1 MRSPPRSARWKA
13 PGLMRDS
20 KQDPRRLF
28 RPGQMVRDF
37 RTRTV
42 PRERTALAAW
52 FWEIDRL
59 LLALIIILI
68 AIGLVAVAAAS
79 PVAAID
85 RSTKAVSVDP
95 LVYFYRQL
103 MWVSLGVPL
112 MLGISML
119 PKEVAR
125 RFAIRAAIIFALC
138 LLLVPL
144 LGTNVNGAKRW
155 IDLPGMR
162 FQPSEFLKPVFVVTI
177 AWLLSLR
184 ERDASL
190 PVIPVTLAITG
201 LIAALLMKQ
210 PDFGQT
216 VIFCACWGAL
226 VLLGG
231 ASVRLIVSL
240 VVLGCGG
247 LVGMY
252 LFYEN
257 GRQRINDFL
266 GIGARPDTGPDQ
278 TELAHRT
285 ITNGGF
291 TGVGPGGGQAKFR
304 LPEAHTDYIF
314 SVIGE
319 EFGLIACII
328 VALLYLAI
336 VMRVLLRLLD
346 EEDNF
351 VILAA
356 AGLTIQFGLQAIINM
371 GVNAQIFPS
380 KGMTL
385 PFISYGGSS
394 MLALSIGVGLLL
406 AFTRRNPFMGSKP
419 RAVKWSGR

>member
-1 MRSPPRSARWKA
+1 
-13 PGLMRDS
+13 
-20 KQDPRRLF
+20 
-28 RPGQMVRDF
+28 MVRDF
-37 RTRTV
+37 RTKTI
-42 PRERTALAAW
+42 PRERTTFAVW

-59 LLALIIILI
+59 LLALIVSLI
-68 AIGLVAVAAAS
+68 AVGLVAVAAAS
-79 PVAAID
+79 PVAAIA
-85 RSTKAVSVDP
+85 RSTADVDVNP
-95 LVYFYRQL
+95 LYYFYRQL
-103 MWVSLGVPL
+103 FWVAVGVPT
-112 MLGISML
+112 MLIVSTL
-119 PKEVAR
+119 PKEMAR
-125 RFAIRAAIIFALC
+125 RAAIRAAIVFTLI

-155 IDLPGMR
+155 IDLPGFR
-162 FQPSEFLKPVFVVTI
+162 FQPSEFLKPFYVVSV

-184 ERDASL
+184 ARDNSL
-190 PVIPVTLAITG
+190 PVMQLTFVITA
-201 LIAALLMKQ
+201 LIAFLLMKQ

-226 VLLGG
+226 LLLGG
-231 ASVRLIVSL
+231 ASLRLL
-240 VVLGCGG
+240 AGLGALAIGG
-247 LVGMY
+247 LVAVY
-252 LFYEN
+252 FFYDN

-266 GIGARPDTGPDQ
+266 GLHVRTDTGPDQ
-278 TELAHRT
+278 TDLAHRT

-291 TGVGPGGGQAKFR
+291 TGLGPGGGQAKFR

-319 EFGLIACII
+319 EFGLIACIS

-336 VMRVLLRLLD
+336 VFRVLFRLLD

-351 VILAA
+351 TILAS

-394 MLALSIGVGLLL
+394 MLALCIGVGLLL

>member
-1 MRSPPRSARWKA
+1 MAKLHDGSR
-13 PGLMRDS
+13 PG
-20 KQDPRRLF
+20 F

-37 RTRTV
+37 RSKTM
-42 PRERTALAAW
+42 PRERTALSMW

-59 LLALIIILI
+59 LLALIFILI

-85 RSTKAVSVDP
+85 RSTSSVSVDP
-95 LVYFYRQL
+95 LVYFYRQMIWVL
-103 MWVSLGVPL
+103 MGVPIMLGV
-112 MLGISML
+112 SML
-119 PKEVAR
+119 PKEQAR
-125 RFAIRAAIIFALC
+125 RLAIIMAVGFLFALV
-138 LLLVPL
+138 LVPL
-144 LGTNVNGAKRW
+144 IGTNINGAKRW
-155 IDLPGMR
+155 INLPAMR
-162 FQPSEFLKPVFVVTI
+162 FQPSEFLKPTFIVAI

-184 ERDASL
+184 ERDQSL
-190 PVIPVTLAITG
+190 PVIPLTALITG
-201 LIAALLMKQ
+201 IIAILLMNQ

-226 VLLGG
+226 VFLAG
-231 ASVRLIVSL
+231 ASSRLVSAL
-240 VVLGCGG
+240 ILGAGG
-247 LVGMY
+247 LFVAVY

-266 GIGARPDTGPDQ
+266 GINVNPENGPDQ
-278 TELAHRT
+278 TDLAYRT

-291 TGVGPGGGQAKFR
+291 TGVGPGGGQEKFD

-319 EFGLIACII
+319 EFGLVACIGI
-328 VALLYLAI
+328 ALVYLAI
-336 VMRVLLRLLD
+336 VMRVLMRLLD
-346 EEDNF
+346 EENLF
-351 VILAA
+351 IILAA
-356 AGLTIQFGLQAIINM
+356 GGLVIQFGMQAIINM

-394 MLALSIGVGLLL
+394 MIALCIGVGLLL
-406 AFTRRNPFMGSKP
+406 AFTRRNPFMDGKP
-419 RAVKWSGR
+419 HAAKWSGR

>member
-1 MRSPPRSARWKA
+1 MRSSPPSARWKA
-13 PGLMRDS
+13 PGLMRDGR
-20 KQDPRRLF
+20 QDPRRLF

-37 RTRTV
+37 RTKTV
-42 PRERTALAAW
+42 PRERTALAVW

-85 RSTKAVSVDP
+85 RSTADVDVDP

-103 MWVSLGVPL
+103 MWVGLGVPF

-119 PKEVAR
+119 PRETAR
-125 RFAIRAAIIFALC
+125 RFAVMGALIFGFT

-155 IDLPGMR
+155 IDLGIR
-162 FQPSEFLKPVFVVTI
+162 FQPSEFLKPVYVVSI

-184 ERDASL
+184 ERDSSL
-190 PVIPVTLAITG
+190 PVIPLTG
-201 LIAALLMKQ
+201 LITALVAALLMKQ

-226 VLLGG
+226 LLLGG
-231 ASVRLIVSL
+231 ASVRLIVGM
-240 VVLGCGG
+240 VVAACGG
-247 LVGMY
+247 LVAVY

-266 GIGARPDTGPDQ
+266 GIGARPETGPDQ

-328 VALLYLAI
+328 VVLLYLAI

-351 VILAA
+351 IILAA

-394 MLALSIGVGLLL
+394 MLALSMGVGLLL
-406 AFTRRNPFMGSKP
+406 AFTRRNPFIGGKP

>member
-1 MRSPPRSARWKA
+1 MRTKGA
-13 PGLMRDS
+13 
-20 KQDPRRLF
+20 F
-28 RPGQMVRDF
+28 RPRQIVRDF
-37 RTRTV
+37 RARTL
-42 PRERTALAAW
+42 PRERTALASW

-59 LLALIIILI
+59 LLGLIIVLM

-85 RSTKAVSVDP
+85 RSTAEVSVNP
-95 LVYFYRQL
+95 LIYFYRQL
-103 MWVSLGVPL
+103 LWVGLGLPL

-119 PKEVAR
+119 PKDKAR
-125 RFAIRAAIIFALC
+125 RWAIWGALGFGVM

-144 LGTNVNGAKRW
+144 FGESVNGAKRW
-155 IDLPGMR
+155 INLPGMR
-162 FQPSEFLKPVFVVTI
+162 FQPSEFLKPVYVVTI

-184 ERDASL
+184 EREAGL
-190 PVIPVTLAITG
+190 PVMTLTG
-201 LIAALLMKQ
+201 LLTFIIALLLMRQ

-216 VIFCACWGAL
+216 VIFCVTWG
-226 VLLGG
+226 LLLLLCG
-231 ASVRLIVSL
+231 ASWRII
-240 VVLGCGG
+240 GG
-247 LVGMY
+247 LVAGALGLLVATYM
-252 LFYEN
+252 FYEN

-266 GIGARPDTGPDQ
+266 GLGTVGDTGPDQ
-278 TELAHRT
+278 TDLAYRT

-319 EFGLIACII
+319 EFGLFACIAI
-328 VALLYLAI
+328 AILYLA
-336 VMRVLLRLLD
+336 VMVRVMLRLLD
-346 EEDNF
+346 EDDSF
-351 VILAA
+351 TILAA
-356 AGLTIQFGLQAIINM
+356 AGLVSEFGMQAIINM

-394 MLALSIGVGLLL
+394 MLALCIGVGLLL
-406 AFTRRNPFMGSKP
+406 AFTRRNPFMDRRP
-419 RAVKWSGR
+419 QIVKWSGR

>member
-1 MRSPPRSARWKA
+1 MPLPPPSPHWKA
-13 PGLMRDS
+13 RIPMRES
-20 KQDPRRLF
+20 GSSPRRQF

-37 RTRTV
+37 RAKTV
-42 PRERTALAAW
+42 PRERTALAIW

-85 RSTKAVSVDP
+85 RSTSDVSVDP
-95 LVYFYRQL
+95 LIYFYRQL
-103 MWVSLGVPL
+103 LWVGLGVPV
-112 MLGISML
+112 MLGVSML
-119 PKEVAR
+119 PKEQAR
-125 RFAIRAAIIFALC
+125 RFAVSAAVIFFFC
-138 LLLVPL
+138 LLFVPL
-144 LGTNVNGAKRW
+144 LGENVNGAKRW
-155 IDLPGMR
+155 IHLPGMR
-162 FQPSEFLKPVFVVTI
+162 FQPSEFLKPVYVVAM

-184 ERDASL
+184 ERDSSL
-190 PVIPVTLAITG
+190 PMMALTGFITG
-201 LIAALLMKQ
+201 VIAILLMRQ

-226 VLLGG
+226 LLLAGASARLIALLGAG
-231 ASVRLIVSL
+231 AVGLL
-240 VVLGCGG
+240 VAV
-247 LVGMY
+247 Y

-266 GIGARPDTGPDQ
+266 GIGTRLDTGPDQ
-278 TELAHRT
+278 TDLAHRT
-285 ITNGGF
+285 ITHGGF

-319 EFGLIACII
+319 EFGLIACIAI
-328 VALLYLAI
+328 ALVYLAI

-346 EEDNF
+346 EDNLF
-351 VILAA
+351 IILAS

-394 MLALSIGVGLLL
+394 MLALCIGVGLLL
-406 AFTRRNPFMGSKP
+406 AFTRRNPYMDGKP
-419 RAVKWSGR
+419 RATKWSGR

>member
-1 MRSPPRSARWKA
+1 MLREEDRRPRPS
-13 PGLMRDS
+13 
-20 KQDPRRLF
+20 F
-28 RPGQMVRDF
+28 RPAKMVRDF
-37 RTRTV
+37 RSKTV
-42 PRERTALAAW
+42 PRERTALAVW

-59 LLALIIILI
+59 LLALIFTLI

-85 RSTKAVSVDP
+85 RSTAHVKVDP
-95 LVYFYRQL
+95 LIYFYRQL
-103 MWVSLGVPL
+103 LWVGLGVPL

-119 PKEVAR
+119 MRDQAR
-125 RFAIRAAIIFALC
+125 RLAVIMAIVFAVM

-144 LGTNVNGAKRW
+144 LGSSVNGARRW
-155 IDLPGMR
+155 IDLPGLR
-162 FQPSEFLKPVFVVTI
+162 LQPSEFLKPVYVVTM

-184 ERDASL
+184 ERDPGL
-190 PVIPVTLAITG
+190 PVIPLTGAITG
-201 LIAALLMKQ
+201 VVALVLMRQ

-216 VIFCACWGAL
+216 VIFLACWG
-226 VLLGG
+226 VLLLLSGISWRWFGLLVASGLG
-231 ASVRLIVSL
+231 AMVAA
-240 VVLGCGG
+240 
-247 LVGMY
+247 Y

-266 GIGARPDTGPDQ
+266 GLGVVADTGPDQ
-278 TELAHRT
+278 TDLAHRT
-285 ITNGGF
+285 ITHGGF
-291 TGVGPGGGQAKFR
+291 TGVGPGGGQAKFQ

-319 EFGLIACII
+319 EFGLIACIAI
-328 VALLYLAI
+328 ALLYLAI

-346 EEDNF
+346 EENLF
-351 VILAA
+351 ILLAA
-356 AGLTIQFGLQAIINM
+356 AGLTVQFGMQAIINM

-394 MLALSIGVGLLL
+394 MLALCIGVGLLL
-406 AFTRRNPFMGSKP
+406 AFTRRNPFMES
-419 RAVKWSGR
+419 RARAAKWSGR